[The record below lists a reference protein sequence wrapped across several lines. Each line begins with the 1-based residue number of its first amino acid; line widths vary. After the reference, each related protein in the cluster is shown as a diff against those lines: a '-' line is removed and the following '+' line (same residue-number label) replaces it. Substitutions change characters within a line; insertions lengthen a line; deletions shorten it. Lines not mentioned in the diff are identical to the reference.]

1 MIFFIMRHGDR
12 IPRVAESATLV
23 EALEEMTAK
32 DNLGLTLVVDR
43 LGKLTGIV
51 TDGDIR
57 RVLLRKK
64 SGDSAAEVLS
74 GSVAAVMTRRPRII
88 DPESSAAEALRIMEV
103 HGITSLA
110 VVNHEDMPEGVIHLH
125 DILGRGKFHL

>member
-1 MIFFIMRHGDR
+1 
-12 IPRVAESATLV
+12 
-23 EALEEMTAK
+23 MTRK
-32 DNLGLTLVVDR
+32 DNIGLTLVVDAS
-43 LGKLTGIV
+43 GKLTGIL

-57 RVLLRKK
+57 RVLLRGG
-64 SGDSAAEVLS
+64 SESAAGVLS
-74 GSVAAVMTRRPRII
+74 KTAASLMTRRPRII

-110 VVNHEDMPEGVIHLH
+110 VVNPGDMPEGVIHLH